1 MKTEAKKI
9 VPLATLAV
17 LLFVVSPLANAS
29 TLTVNLNPKSG
40 LAKVDSVSTTK
51 IVFAYPSDSTV
62 SKYLRN
68 VSSSLSLSGTF
79 NGGSQAA
86 LELQDTFDG
95 LDSHISVTN
104 MSVDVSYGAK
114 GNATTLV
121 ISTSTDVNATVTG
134 VFQVVN
140 GTVRANLGWRAFL
153 VRGALD
159 LPLGGRTVDVNLA
172 GDAMEDSLGSHM
184 AGGAWLSSAFGG
196 FSFWNRSTL
205 NFSQLDTPLDTW
217 TKNYNAATN
226 TTTFS
231 KTISGQNTYSI
242 QADLNGQKYSLSAIS
257 DPSGVVS
264 VQGYAIASGDTLV
277 MAPAPSSASTS
288 SGVLAVAGVVMLLA
302 IVGGYLAIRTRSRS
316 KTATTSPTTIP
327 V

>member
-9 VPLATLAV
+9 LPLATLAV

-40 LAKVDSVSTTK
+40 LAEVDSISTTK
-51 IVFAYPSDSTV
+51 IVFVYPSDSTV

-79 NGGSQAA
+79 DGGSRAA

-121 ISTSTDVNATVTG
+121 IRTFTDVNATVTG

-140 GTVRANLGWRAFL
+140 GTVRANLGWRAFI

-172 GDAMEDSLGSHM
+172 GDAMVDSLGSHM

-277 MAPAPSSASTS
+277 MASAPSSAS
-288 SGVLAVAGVVMLLA
+288 SGVLAVAVVVMLLA

-316 KTATTSPTTIP
+316 KTVTTSPTTIP

>member
-9 VPLATLAV
+9 VPLATIAV
-17 LLFVVSPLANAS
+17 LLFVISPLANAS

-40 LAKVDSVSTTK
+40 AARVDSVSNTK
-51 IVFAYPSDSTV
+51 IIFTYPSDSTV

-68 VSSSLSLSGTF
+68 ISSSFSLAG
-79 NGGSQAA
+79 
-86 LELQDTFDG
+86 TFDG
-95 LDSHISVTN
+95 SAQGAHELQGTLDYWDSHISVTN
-104 MSVDVSYGAK
+104 MSVDVSYSAK

-121 ISTSTDVNATVTG
+121 VSTSTDVNATVTG

-140 GTVRANLGWRAFL
+140 GTVRANLGWRGFI
-153 VRGALD
+153 VRGALS
-159 LPLGGRTVDVNLA
+159 LPLGGHTVEVNLA
-172 GDAMEDSLGSHM
+172 GDAMEDSLGSHV
-184 AGGAWLSSAFGG
+184 AGGVWLASAFGG
-196 FSFWNRSTL
+196 GSFWNRPTL

-242 QADLNGQKYSLSAIS
+242 QADFNGQKYSLSEIS
-257 DPSGVVS
+257 DPSGVVN
-264 VQGYAIASGDTLV
+264 VQGYADASGDTLV
-277 MAPAPSSASTS
+277 LAPAPASASIS
-288 SGVLAVAGVVMLLA
+288 SSVLVVAVVVALLA
-302 IVGGYLAIRTRSRS
+302 MAGGYLAIRARAKS
-316 KTATTSPTTIP
+316 KTTVTSPTTMP